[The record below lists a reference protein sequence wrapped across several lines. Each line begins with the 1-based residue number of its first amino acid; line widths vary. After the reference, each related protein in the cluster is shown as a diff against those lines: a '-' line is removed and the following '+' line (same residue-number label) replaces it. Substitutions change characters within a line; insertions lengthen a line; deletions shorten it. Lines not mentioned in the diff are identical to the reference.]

1 MRVCSFSYRGA
12 VSFGVVDGHEV
23 RDCGASDQHEWI
35 SLRDVLAQGGLAALE
50 AASKTAPK
58 LALADVTL
66 LPPIADPEKIFCIGG
81 NYSGHLAEAAAVHD
95 STTPKKPIVFV
106 RFSDTQI
113 GEGAAI
119 LRPPES
125 EMLDFEG
132 ELVVVIGKAGRRIPE
147 AQALDHVA
155 GYSIYNDAT
164 LRDYQLHT
172 SQFTPGKNFPNTGA
186 FGPWIVT
193 SDELPD
199 AGDLELITRLNG
211 EVVQQSSTSKLIY
224 GVQAIIAFLSTFTEL
239 RPGDLIITGTPEG
252 VGYFRKP
259 QLWMKPGDAV
269 EVEISKIGV
278 LHNCV
283 ADE

>member
-1 MRVCSFSYRGA
+1 M
-12 VSFGVVDGHEV
+12 
-23 RDCGASDQHEWI
+23 
-35 SLRDVLAQGGLAALE
+35 
-50 AASKTAPK
+50 
-58 LALADVTL
+58 
-66 LPPIADPEKIFCIGG
+66 
-81 NYSGHLAEAAAVHD
+81 
-95 STTPKKPIVFV
+95 
-106 RFSDTQI
+106 
-113 GEGAAI
+113 
-119 LRPPES
+119 
-125 EMLDFEG
+125 
-132 ELVVVIGKAGRRIPE
+132 
-147 AQALDHVA
+147 
-155 GYSIYNDAT
+155 
-164 LRDYQLHT
+164 
-172 SQFTPGKNFPNTGA
+172 
-186 FGPWIVT
+186 
-193 SDELPD
+193 PD